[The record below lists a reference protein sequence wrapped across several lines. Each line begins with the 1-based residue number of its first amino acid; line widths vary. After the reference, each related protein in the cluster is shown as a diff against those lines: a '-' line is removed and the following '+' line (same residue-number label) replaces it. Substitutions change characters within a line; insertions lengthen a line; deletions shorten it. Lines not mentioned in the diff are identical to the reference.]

1 MLAYTDVHFLANS
14 LSVCSVRCGPA
25 GLYASALQR
34 HWPDSTIIVLTDLL
48 QHV

>member
-1 MLAYTDVHFLANS
+1 LAYTDVHFLANS
-14 LSVCSVRCGPA
+14 LSVCSGPA